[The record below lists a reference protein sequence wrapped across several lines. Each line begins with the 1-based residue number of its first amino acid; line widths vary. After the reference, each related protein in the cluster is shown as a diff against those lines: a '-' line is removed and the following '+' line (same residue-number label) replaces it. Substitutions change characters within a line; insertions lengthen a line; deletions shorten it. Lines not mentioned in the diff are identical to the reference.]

1 MKRDRHPSDTILT
14 IEAVVLALL
23 MIISAVS
30 GIVSL
35 IE

>member
-23 MIISAVS
+23 MIVSAVS

>member
-1 MKRDRHPSDTILT
+1 MKHDRHPSDTILT

-23 MIISAVS
+23 MIASAAS

-35 IE
+35 ID